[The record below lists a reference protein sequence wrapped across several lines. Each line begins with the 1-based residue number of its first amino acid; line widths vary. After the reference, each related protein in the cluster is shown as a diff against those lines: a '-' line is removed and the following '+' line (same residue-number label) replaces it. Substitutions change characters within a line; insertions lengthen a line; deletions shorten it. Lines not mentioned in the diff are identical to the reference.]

1 MRHVYNGH
9 LKLAEQKVQWMLH
22 GKIDDSIFTKAVTAL
37 VKRIHDQTHVKDSL
51 YEQAAIYF
59 QEQTEVEKKLE
70 FAEGQLNEAQDELD
84 KTTDAKARK
93 KLAHQKEKAENLV
106 KSLKREQEVKRAAR
120 YQSAVK
126 ICDEILDLLGETGGQ
141 ETNLNAAKML
151 GTLQLMSPIEGKNVA
166 AVNQRSK
173 HLYKTVLCL
182 KLLDDLLKQKQI
194 TNNYVLQKY
203 QEHLVWA
210 RSKDPA
216 KPEFSPFRTD
226 IQIPLIIASLF
237 QDVGHYHPEAQLILK
252 GPKGDLDEFRA
263 LNKEERSALLKISYQ
278 HALRYTT
285 FGIGI
290 ATYKGNSKEER
301 KAFYA
306 EEQEKLKFSRV
317 LLKSAINP
325 ESGIGNLLKV
335 PQVYCSVILST
346 KSNYNYEA
354 LPRVKLVMDKGAEVG
369 AYNKAVSDTLI
380 KMTGVFPQG
389 YGITYIPQDSDR
401 QDLDRYEYA
410 LVIGLYPEDIEE
422 PVCRIAT
429 RNLAFNAFGVNLII
443 GKNNNLYFSGAR
455 KKLER
460 VSEERLEEILR
471 KLWSNYEQRKHL
483 DLIPKCW
490 YPSEYFSYARFQN
503 LWNKASETFRIK

>member
-1 MRHVYNGH
+1 
-9 LKLAEQKVQWMLH
+9 MLH
-22 GKIDDSIFTKAVTAL
+22 GKIDDSIFTKSVTAL

-51 YEQAAIYF
+51 YEQASLYF
-59 QEQTEVEKKLE
+59 IEQKEVEQKLS
-70 FAEGQLNEAQDELD
+70 FAEGQVNESQQELD
-84 KTTDAKARK
+84 NTTDAKQRK
-93 KLAHQKEKAENLV
+93 KVAHKKEKADSLLRNL
-106 KSLKREQEVKRAAR
+106 KKEQEAKRAER
-120 YQSAVK
+120 YLKVVK
-126 ICDEILDLLGETGGQ
+126 ICNEILDLLGETGQ
-141 ETNLNAAKML
+141 DETIHNAAKIL
-151 GTLQLMSPIEGKNVA
+151 GTLQLMSPIEGKAVA
-166 AVNQRSK
+166 STNQRTK

-182 KLLDDLLKQKQI
+182 KLLDDLLKQKLI
-194 TNNYVLQKY
+194 TNNFVLKKY
-203 QEHLVWA
+203 QEHLMWA
-210 RSKDPA
+210 RSKDPS
-216 KPEFSPFRTD
+216 KPEYSPFRTD

-237 QDVGHYHPEAQLILK
+237 QDVGHYHPEAQLVLK

-285 FGIGI
+285 FGVGI
-290 ATYKGNSKEER
+290 ATYRGNSKEER
-301 KAFYA
+301 KEFYA
-306 EEQEKLKFSRV
+306 EEQEKLKFTRV

-346 KSNYNYEA
+346 KNNYSYET

-369 AYNKAVSDTLI
+369 AYSKPVSDTLI

-389 YGITYIPQDSDR
+389 YGVTYIPQDSDR

-410 LVIGLYPEDIEE
+410 LVTGLYPEDIEE

-443 GKNNNLYFSGAR
+443 GKNNNLYFSNAR

-483 DLIPKCW
+483 DLIPKSW
-490 YPSEYFSYARFQN
+490 YPTEYFAYARFQN